1 MVKHQNAIGKLSRK
15 SFSDEHD
22 IAFWLSTCLV
32 RVLIN
37 VSQGKKWFDDKECHD
52 DRKYFKIAVA
62 IEDNEN
68 N

>member
-1 MVKHQNAIGKLSRK
+1 MDQYYANGKLSRK

-22 IAFWLSTCLV
+22 IAFWCLV
-32 RVLIN
+32 RLLIN

-62 IEDNEN
+62 IENNEN